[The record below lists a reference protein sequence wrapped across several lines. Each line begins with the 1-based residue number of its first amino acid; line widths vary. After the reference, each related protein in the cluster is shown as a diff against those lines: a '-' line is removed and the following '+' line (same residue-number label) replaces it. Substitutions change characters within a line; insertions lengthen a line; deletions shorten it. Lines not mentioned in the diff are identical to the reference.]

1 MGDVLRERSRVP
13 AARLLRDQ
21 APGAPAPD
29 RLSPAAARDRPVR
42 RADDLLD
49 LPARAVEAARP
60 RPRRAR
66 DPVCRGQPRGR
77 DPGRVDR
84 HRGRAAREAHVVTG
98 LLVIVCGGAGA
109 TARFV
114 VDRLV
119 EARRLGEFPWGTAA
133 VNLSGTFAL
142 GLLTGLSAPLT
153 AEAGLVT
160 SELVPASHGLGAAG
174 RAALPLAATPT
185 SD

>member
-1 MGDVLRERSRVP
+1 M
-13 AARLLRDQ
+13 
-21 APGAPAPD
+21 
-29 RLSPAAARDRPVR
+29 
-42 RADDLLD
+42 
-49 LPARAVEAARP
+49 
-60 RPRRAR
+60 
-66 DPVCRGQPRGR
+66 
-77 DPGRVDR
+77 
-84 HRGRAAREAHVVTG
+84 
-98 LLVIVCGGAGA
+98 
-109 TARFV
+109 

-142 GLLTGLSAPLT
+142 GLLTGLSAPHR

-185 SD
+185 SDLG